1 MDSTVRGDTMTA
13 FRWRD
18 SPETIARLVKTET
31 IKTWKTSDVTLNPN
45 EACAFIENGKI
56 GDVLSEEVVRNVGGG
71 FARFM
76 GDFLGRKA
84 KDSRMLFAM
93 TGPMDI
99 SVPFIHPLGDGQT
112 AKGVAQFRLQIRK
125 VDLPKLLNLFANRP
139 PVLDRVNLSLIIGQ
153 EASHRVIAPSLS
165 AIESLQ
171 QLRGFELQERFQM
184 RSDKELRPLLQ
195 TMGLTMLGAMLITHQ
210 TDLERL
216 SALQH
221 SLRAATD
228 TEGAQAEAEVQRLA
242 HRESVTLRRIE
253 CEMNIQRGK
262 AKGQVMIEVE
272 QELHELRKQEAVWE
286 AELKRD
292 QARAD
297 LDAKK
302 MENKTAVAMS
312 LFNEV
317 QERKKERM
325 KTSNDLQESMMRLAA
340 ENGALTPEVMQEFLR
355 QQGGQAAPAVPHPCP
370 ACQQIVQPEWNVCPH
385 CGTGQQG

>member
-1 MDSTVRGDTMTA
+1 
-13 FRWRD
+13 
-18 SPETIARLVKTET
+18 
-31 IKTWKTSDVTLNPN
+31 
-45 EACAFIENGKI
+45 
-56 GDVLSEEVVRNVGGG
+56 
-71 FARFM
+71 
-76 GDFLGRKA
+76 
-84 KDSRMLFAM
+84 
-93 TGPMDI
+93 
-99 SVPFIHPLGDGQT
+99 
-112 AKGVAQFRLQIRK
+112 
-125 VDLPKLLNLFANRP
+125 
-139 PVLDRVNLSLIIGQ
+139 
-153 EASHRVIAPSLS
+153 
-165 AIESLQ
+165 
-171 QLRGFELQERFQM
+171 
-184 RSDKELRPLLQ
+184 
-195 TMGLTMLGAMLITHQ
+195 
-210 TDLERL
+210 
-216 SALQH
+216 
-221 SLRAATD
+221 
-228 TEGAQAEAEVQRLA
+228 
-242 HRESVTLRRIE
+242 
-253 CEMNIQRGK
+253 MNIQRGK